1 MGKKKIMNE
10 NIINYIKNNY
20 INSKMEPQFAVLVKG
35 DWGCGK
41 TFLVKKILKEAYG
54 EKYKDKIIWLS
65 VYGLSSIQQLRQK
78 LFEKIHPIL
87 TSKVAKI
94 AFATVKAGLKAST
107 TFDFNKDSKD
117 DLSFDLAIPD
127 FEIDENGKKTSIKK
141 LLVVDDIER
150 CAIPMSEL
158 LGFFSEEILEKNVRA
173 IFISN
178 DKKMQD
184 PETGKE
190 NTLND
195 YKSIKEK
202 IIGMEFE
209 VTPNTAEA
217 VKSFIDEIG
226 LKEYESILLEKT
238 ICVLSNLKY
247 ENLRS
252 IRQAFVHIGQVL
264 SIFECETL
272 DEKYL
277 ETVIEYF
284 LVLFIQRA
292 KGELITSND
301 FLDAIEAYSK
311 EQKTLKEYKEIH
323 QKDNDIL
330 YRWSRIP
337 LQNLYFNIIQK
348 GDFSSQQILEDY
360 KDWTTPDDKKTPYQ
374 KLMQEWFCFSDDDF
388 AKYYESVQKDFDEN
402 KIVNISQIIGWADLK
417 FELSHKEIIQET
429 PEDIKKTFLEYISC
443 NKAKLNPCDSFF
455 AFSNHITR
463 CEEEISTLNEIKSLL
478 KVENGIL
485 IQEETKNN
493 FIRLYSNISENIGE
507 LVRFIAYNEGNSFG
521 IPILSLIDI
530 NDLYQKLKI
539 CTYDYQVAIYQSF
552 EDRYGKKH
560 NEKLQEQY
568 YPDIEKVKI
577 IAELYHDDVGNTFM
591 SPENARRK
599 WLSKWYA
606 ELYDYMN
613 QFQNK
618 EGE

>member
-1 MGKKKIMNE
+1 
-10 NIINYIKNNY
+10 
-20 INSKMEPQFAVLVKG
+20 MEPQFSVLVKG

-41 TFLVKKILKEAYG
+41 TFLVKKILKDAYG
-54 EKYKDKIIWLS
+54 EKYEDRIIWLS

-78 LFEKIHPIL
+78 LFEKLHPIL
-87 TSKVAKI
+87 TSKVAKV

-107 TFDFNKDSKD
+107 TFDFNNDKKD
-117 DLSFDLAIPD
+117 DLSFDLSIPD

-178 DKKMQD
+178 DKKMQE

-238 ICVLSNLKY
+238 IYVLSNLKY

-360 KDWTTPDDKKTPYQ
+360 KDWATPDDKKTPYQ

-599 WLSKWYA
+599 WLSGWYK
-606 ELYDYMN
+606 ELYEYMN

-618 EGE
+618 AEES

>member
-1 MGKKKIMNE
+1 MNE

-20 INSKMEPQFAVLVKG
+20 INSRMEPQFSVLVKG

-41 TFLVKKILKEAYG
+41 TFLVKKILKDAYG
-54 EKYKDKIIWLS
+54 EKYEDRIIWLS

-78 LFEKIHPIL
+78 LFEKLHPIL
-87 TSKVAKI
+87 TSKVAKV

-107 TFDFNKDSKD
+107 TFDFNNDKKD
-117 DLSFDLAIPD
+117 DLSFDLSIPD

-238 ICVLSNLKY
+238 IYVLSNLKY

-568 YPDIEKVKI
+568 YPDIEKVKN
-577 IAELYHDDVGNTFM
+577 IAELYYDDVGNTFM

>member
-1 MGKKKIMNE
+1 MNE

-54 EKYKDKIIWLS
+54 EKYEDKIIWLS

-107 TFDFNKDSKD
+107 TFDFNRDSKD

-141 LLVVDDIER
+141 LLIVDDVER
-150 CAIPMSEL
+150 CAIPISEL
-158 LGFFSEEILEKNVRA
+158 FGFFSEEILERKVRT

-178 DKKMQD
+178 DEKIQNS
-184 PETGKE
+184 ESE

-202 IIGMEFE
+202 IIGIEFE

-217 VKSFIDEIG
+217 VKTFIEEIG
-226 LKEYESILLEKT
+226 LKKYESILLEKT
-238 ICVLSNLKY
+238 VYVLSNLKY

-264 SIFECETL
+264 SILACETL

-311 EQKTLKEYKEIH
+311 EHKTLKEYKEIH

-337 LQNLYFNIIQK
+337 LQNLYFNIIQE
-348 GDFSSQQILEDY
+348 GDFSTQQILEDY

-374 KLMQEWFCFSDDDF
+374 KLIQEWFCFSDNEF
-388 AKYYESVQKDFDEN
+388 SQYYESVQKQFDEN
-402 KIVNISQIIGWADLK
+402 TILNMSQILGWADLK
-417 FELSHKEIIQET
+417 FELSHTEIIHESVD
-429 PEDIKKTFLEYISC
+429 DIKKSIIEYIVR
-443 NKAKLNPCDSFF
+443 NKTKLKSCDSFF
-455 AFSNHITR
+455 AFSNHIIR
-463 CEEEISTLNEIKSLL
+463 CKEEIDTLNEIKLLL
-478 KVENGIL
+478 KEENDIL
-485 IQEETKNN
+485 IQEKTKNN
-493 FIRLYSNISENIGE
+493 FIRLYSNISENISE
-507 LVRFIAYNEGNSFG
+507 LVRFIAYNDGNSFG
-521 IPILSLIDI
+521 IPILSQVDI
-530 NDLYQKLKI
+530 NDFYQKLKN
-539 CTYDYQVAIYQSF
+539 CTYEYQVAIYQSF

-568 YPDIEKVKI
+568 YPDIEKIKK
-577 IAELYHDDVGNTFM
+577 IAEFYHNDMSNTFM

-599 WLSKWYA
+599 WLSRWYK
-606 ELYDYMN
+606 ELYEYMN

-618 EGE
+618 AEES